1 MRGAGSGA
9 FGEGMDKLR
18 SKRGVALLSAFI
30 VMVTLSTVA
39 LAFLNMVKDDI
50 KRSGSEQADLRA
62 NYIAK
67 AGLAKARWA
76 LTTSGQAVG
85 WGETDTAFG
94 TGTYTVTTAD
104 NGDSTYTIISEGYIP
119 NDTNPIARRRVEQ
132 RNVSVAMSALINLC
146 LGATATASSTRSG
159 NVASRAIDGIL
170 STYWQANGNP
180 SPGSPQWLRVDLGS
194 AKTFNRVIF
203 TEPAGNTI
211 TAYTIQYSS
220 NGSTWTNVSG
230 SSATKVGT
238 VTTVNFTAV
247 TVRYHQIRITAS
259 AATRPSISEYES
271 YDTSQGGAV
280 TLGQGKF
287 VTTW

>member
-1 MRGAGSGA
+1 
-9 FGEGMDKLR
+9 MDKLR

-30 VMVTLSTVA
+30 VMVTLSTMA
-39 LAFLNMVKDDI
+39 LAFLSMVKDDI
-50 KRSGSEQADLRA
+50 KRNGTEQADLQA

-94 TGTYTVTTAD
+94 TGTYTVTTMD
-104 NGDSTYTIISEGYIP
+104 NGDSTYTIIAEGYIP

-132 RNVSVAMSALINLC
+132 RNVSVAMSALTNLC

-159 NVASRAIDGIL
+159 NVASRSIDGNL

-180 SPGSPQWLRVDLGS
+180 SPGSPQWLSVNMGS

-220 NGSTWTNVSG
+220 NGSSWTNVS
-230 SSATKVGT
+230 SPVALKVGM

-247 TVRYHQIRITAS
+247 TRRYHRIRITAS
-259 AATRPSISEYES
+259 AATRPSISEYAS
-271 YDTSQGGAV
+271 YDTNQVLSV
-280 TLGQGKF
+280 TLGQGKY